1 MANATPRNEEKHSH
15 HDTSNML
22 AASSHDANST
32 DTITSAQSTNKV
44 TSTNEKTSVNDV
56 TSTTD
61 VTRTNEK
68 TSVND
73 VTSTTEK
80 TSVND
85 TAASSSDSYNK
96 GPDVETAEVG
106 DDLEDGI
113 DWRPG
118 FRQQFPWIGFTG
130 LVIILFATSMGV
142 AVLGQSNSKRVKD
155 WPFTRFPIQPNV
167 LINIANQFQN
177 LGLITFISQG
187 LAIAWW
193 RKAMQGSS
201 LSTLHRNHAYSY
213 SFYSIVTS
221 GKHFNIVALAA
232 LMTKFAVID
241 STLFQKATKT
251 VVTQQVNYKNESV
264 TAWVETHWPAKS
276 GGVPGENGAIKT
288 VDTAWAGVIN
298 AYNGKIANGKVH
310 DMLGSNASFF
320 DCPYRQECTG
330 AIKALGFAFNCS
342 TTIEDV
348 DYGLQ
353 HQTQLGGVSSSSYP
367 LWDIAFSSSWAS
379 DTKPYA
385 SVHLDMLY
393 VDSHAGSTEN
403 SCPGTLTR
411 RTCEIRPAL
420 VEYPVT
426 VMVPSKEELEGKN
439 IVTHI
444 KFYSDNTSHPLGTPV
459 TEPQIDQ
466 LRFLEYVD
474 LNERFNETSTIG
486 ALTYVLNNLYAS
498 SANLTYRDDWDIMLR
513 GGQAQ
518 TTFFADT
525 DTETFSRCYYDI
537 DRPGLDDPAIELLRK
552 VNTLS
557 FVASLYLKGQPSTA
571 VESRRA
577 QNMSSQTVLTTVT
590 GIVEEYTTDFH
601 YVAGALVATL
611 ATILL
616 VLPVYW
622 GFWQLGRK
630 VTLGPLEI
638 ANAFNAP
645 AIRPATVRAQHG
657 DFDEVLNEVGSRR
670 VQYGQLRDAPPGLM
684 GIAEPECVV
693 RPENRVSR
701 RLTRAQ
707 QGAVGVGVGAAI
719 GGVAAATLGG
729 R

>member
-1 MANATPRNEEKHSH
+1 MDNDTPRNDEKHT
-15 HDTSNML
+15 DQNTL
-22 AASSHDANST
+22 AKLTASSQNSDTT
-32 DTITSAQSTNKV
+32 DTITPAQSTNDIR
-44 TSTNEKTSVNDV
+44 SSND
-56 TSTTD
+56 
-61 VTRTNEK
+61 R
-68 TSVND
+68 
-73 VTSTTEK
+73 

-85 TAASSSDSYNK
+85 TSASSSSYKK
-96 GPDVETAEVG
+96 GPDVETAEV
-106 DDLEDGI
+106 DDDDNLEDGI

-130 LVIILFATSMGV
+130 LIIILFATSMGV
-142 AVLGQSNSKRVKD
+142 AVLGQSNNKRVKD

-251 VVTQQVNYKNESV
+251 IVTQQVNYKNESV
-264 TAWVETHWPAKS
+264 TAWVETKWPANS

-310 DMLGSNASFF
+310 DMLGNNASFF

-342 TTIEDV
+342 TTTEDV

-353 HQTQLGGVSSSSYP
+353 HQTQLGGVSSSYP

-379 DTKPYA
+379 ETKPYA
-385 SVHLDMLY
+385 SVNLDMLY
-393 VDSHAGSTEN
+393 VDSHAGSTED

-411 RTCEIRPAL
+411 RTCEIRPAV

-444 KFYSDNTSHPLGTPV
+444 KFYSDNTSHPLSTPI

-498 SANLTYRDDWDIMLR
+498 SANLTYRDDWDIALR

-557 FVASLYLKGQPSTA
+557 FVASLYLKGQPSTS
-571 VESRRA
+571 V
-577 QNMSSQTVLTTVT
+577 QNRTALNMASQTVLTSVT
-590 GIVEEYTTDFH
+590 GIVEEYTTDFS
-601 YVAGALVATL
+601 YVFGALAATL
-611 ATILL
+611 VTVLL

-622 GFWQLGRK
+622 GFWHLGRK

-645 AIRPATVRAQHG
+645 VIRPSNV
-657 DFDEVLNEVGSRR
+657 
-670 VQYGQLRDAPPGLM
+670 
-684 GIAEPECVV
+684 
-693 RPENRVSR
+693 
-701 RLTRAQ
+701 
-707 QGAVGVGVGAAI
+707 
-719 GGVAAATLGG
+719 
-729 R
+729 